1 MGATLVTTEEE
12 TAQPGG
18 MNWRWT
24 LASGLFTILLAGA
37 ALLLPLVEWAPRGG
51 LVGWL
56 LLLAGIWEFIF
67 GWKRG
72 PDAIGKAA
80 MGSGLLT
87 GLAGLLFVANPLSGY
102 FPVANV
108 VVAWLLLRG
117 LWMLYMALRASRDRL
132 ASWLAL
138 SAAADVLLG
147 FVLLLG
153 LQISALVVTLFGPTP
168 EVIANFA
175 LILAASL
182 LVTGIAQVAIAFAQ
196 RRHGRRPQAEGTV

>member
-1 MGATLVTTEEE
+1 
-12 TAQPGG
+12 
-18 MNWRWT
+18 
-24 LASGLFTILLAGA
+24 LLAAA
-37 ALLLPLVEWAPRGG
+37 ALLLPIVQWAPKGG

-56 LLLAGIWEFIF
+56 LLLAGMWEFVF

-72 PDAIGKAA
+72 PDPVGNAA
-80 MGSGLLT
+80 MGSGLIT

-117 LWMLYMALRASRDRL
+117 FWMLFMARRVRGDRL
-132 ASWLAL
+132 WPWLAL
-138 SAAADVLLG
+138 TGAADVLLG
-147 FVLLLG
+147 FVLIIG
-153 LQISALVVTLFGPTP
+153 IQVAALVVTLFGPTP

-182 LVTGIAQVAIAFAQ
+182 FVTGVSQVGIAFTQ
-196 RRHGRRPQAEGTV
+196 RRLSMRGAAV